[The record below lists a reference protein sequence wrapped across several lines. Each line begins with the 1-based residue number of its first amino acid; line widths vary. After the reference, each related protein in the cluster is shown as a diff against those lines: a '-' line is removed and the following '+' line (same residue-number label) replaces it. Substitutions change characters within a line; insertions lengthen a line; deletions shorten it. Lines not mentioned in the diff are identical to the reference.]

1 MRRRDF
7 IAGLSSAAVSPFAAR
22 VTAPFKTIRR
32 SPRELAAA
40 LVAANKRRR
49 EARQRKEQN
58 QDAA

>member
-7 IAGLSSAAVSPFAAR
+7 IAGLTSAAVSPFAAR
-22 VTAPFKTIRR
+22 AVAPFKTVRR

-40 LVAANKRRR
+40 LITANKKRR